1 MERLKTHLV
10 RSAVVAILAL
20 QPGCGGPTMTAD
32 QLADLRGRAAAAQNA
47 GDYATAEALHRQVVD
62 ETGRTGGRP
71 PGEQALAMIN
81 LASVL
86 NVRGNPV
93 EALALL
99 QRAETL
105 MDGRRDVTLQQRA
118 ALHVNMGKAYALLE
132 EWDEGERRY
141 REGIAALEAAG
152 PQGDVVRFNIDANL
166 AYVYWKTGRTAEAR
180 ELYEKSLAFFHR
192 AADPD
197 HPVVQQFEREYAAL
211 LADTDR
217 GRGATSR

>member
-1 MERLKTHLV
+1 
-10 RSAVVAILAL
+10 
-20 QPGCGGPTMTAD
+20 MTAD

-62 ETGRTGGRP
+62 ETGRTGGLP

-99 QRAETL
+99 QRAEAL
-105 MDGRRDVTLQQRA
+105 MDGRHDVTPQQRA
-118 ALHVNMGKAYALLE
+118 ALHVNMGKAYALVE
-132 EWDEGERRY
+132 EWDEAERRY
-141 REGIAALEAAG
+141 REGIAALGAAG
-152 PQGDVVRFNIDANL
+152 PQRDVVRFNIDANL
-166 AYVYWKTGRTAEAR
+166 AYVYWKTGRAVEAR
-180 ELYEKSLAFFHR
+180 ELYETSLAFFHR

-217 GRGATSR
+217 GTGTTSR